1 MIVYQPNFLFLGGL
15 KGGLKACQFALSLLN
30 KIHLTHIEQ
39 RKLDG
44 IGTLHVIFQSNRKI
58 KFISNVD
65 MLNVMSLNIALN
77 LMIAVRGQALILYWL
92 I

>member
-1 MIVYQPNFLFLGGL
+1 M
-15 KGGLKACQFALSLLN
+15 N
-30 KIHLTHIEQ
+30 KIHLTYIEQ

-65 MLNVMSLNIALN
+65 TLNVMSLNMALN
-77 LMIAVRGQALILYWL
+77 LMIFVNSKKINISPSLHRK
-92 I
+92 

>member
-1 MIVYQPNFLFLGGL
+1 M
-15 KGGLKACQFALSLLN
+15 N